1 MEEIIISAVGGG
13 GLALALRW
21 AYRRLRHFRQS
32 VGKQDMFPKYD
43 KAIDKVSDTAAGR
56 YMEYK
61 RRNNL
66 I

>member
-1 MEEIIISAVGGG
+1 MEEIIISAIGGG

-21 AYRRLRHFRQS
+21 AYRRLRHLRQ
-32 VGKQDMFPKYD
+32 VGKEDLFPPYD
-43 KAIDKVSDTAAGR
+43 PAIDKVSDTAAGR